1 MTVKAIKMTFVMIK
15 RMTIFVKRKRR
26 RRKRKRKGSF
36 KNPSNNVEIPFTIDT
51 NILNDIT
58 MLIG

>member
-1 MTVKAIKMTFVMIK
+1 MTFVLTMT
-15 RMTIFVKRKRR
+15 MTIFVKRKRR
-26 RRKRKRKGSF
+26 RRRRRRRRKRRRRGSLI
-36 KNPSNNVEIPFTIDT
+36 NTSNNVEIPFTIDT

>member
-1 MTVKAIKMTFVMIK
+1 MFCNVCNDNDGDNLCQEKKEEK
-15 RMTIFVKRKRR
+15 EEEEEEEGK
-26 RRKRKRKGSF
+26 F
-36 KNPSNNVEIPFTIDT
+36 KNTSYVEIPFTIDT